1 MNFFRSLVGSRP
13 TATSSQVAKDRLK
26 LVLVYDRVKVTP
38 QLMDVL
44 KGDLIAAIS
53 RHLDVDQDG
62 VSVTITRGD
71 RHDRLVADIPIR
83 RAKVGG

>member
-1 MNFFRSLVGSRP
+1 MDFLRSLVGTRLK
-13 TATSSQVAKDRLK
+13 ATSSQVAKDRLK

-44 KGDLIAAIS
+44 KGELIAAIS
-53 RHLDVDQDG
+53 RHLDVDQAG
-62 VSVTITRGD
+62 VSVTITRGG

-83 RAKVGG
+83 RARGAG